1 MLSHWSKCKKGNE
14 IGQRKAN
21 GKMLFDVREFAVRNL
36 EEDRVYQG
44 ARFDQSK
51 SRSPIEEVA

>member
-1 MLSHWSKCKKGNE
+1 M
-14 IGQRKAN
+14 
-21 GKMLFDVREFAVRNL
+21 MLFEVREFAVRNL

-51 SRSPIEEVA
+51 SRSPIEEVV